1 MADRKPVTVPDI
13 GDYSDVPVIEV
24 LVADGDRVEKDQSL
38 VVLES
43 DKATMDVPAP
53 EAGIVRDLKVKEGDS
68 LSQGDAIC
76 ELEALE
82 AEGVDEGA
90 GPGTGDDTG
99 PGTRDQGTDSA
110 DDAETGNGKRETA
123 RASAQETGNGQR
135 ETAADADAEST
146 DDGDAASEQSTTTR
160 AVTVPDIGD
169 YSDVPVI
176 EVLVADGDTVE
187 KDQSLVVLESD
198 KATMDVPAPAAG
210 TVRGLKVK
218 EGDSLSQGDAICEL
232 EVSGAGKDSGPGTG
246 GDTAPE
252 TGDRGPSASAA
263 ASAETGNGQRET
275 ASASSQSRPAVESPP
290 PEPKLADGELP
301 PHASPS
307 VRKFARHLGVDLRK
321 VAGSGPKDR
330 ILREDVEAYVSR
342 IMKAGTG
349 SAAPAAGGGF
359 TLPAQPDIDFSQ
371 FGEVETREL
380 ARIRK
385 LSAKHLHRNWL
396 LVPHVTQ
403 TDEADITDLEAFRKS
418 RNAEGVGPKLTM
430 LPFVIKAV
438 GLALKAWPE
447 FNASLAADGE
457 HLVVKKYCHVG
468 FAADTPNG
476 LVVPVIRDIW
486 HKGIGELAEECGE
499 LAAKARDGKL
509 KPDEMKGGCF
519 SISSLGG
526 IGGSHFTPIVNAPE
540 VGILGVSRAAMKP
553 VWDGKEFQPRLM
565 CPLSLSYDHRV
576 IDGAYAARFIV
587 ELVRLLSDIRRLS
600 L

>member
-1 MADRKPVTVPDI
+1 
-13 GDYSDVPVIEV
+13 
-24 LVADGDRVEKDQSL
+24 
-38 VVLES
+38 
-43 DKATMDVPAP
+43 
-53 EAGIVRDLKVKEGDS
+53 
-68 LSQGDAIC
+68 
-76 ELEALE
+76 
-82 AEGVDEGA
+82 
-90 GPGTGDDTG
+90 
-99 PGTRDQGTDSA
+99 
-110 DDAETGNGKRETA
+110 
-123 RASAQETGNGQR
+123 
-135 ETAADADAEST
+135 
-146 DDGDAASEQSTTTR
+146 
-160 AVTVPDIGD
+160 
-169 YSDVPVI
+169 
-176 EVLVADGDTVE
+176 
-187 KDQSLVVLESD
+187 
-198 KATMDVPAPAAG
+198 
-210 TVRGLKVK
+210 
-218 EGDSLSQGDAICEL
+218 
-232 EVSGAGKDSGPGTG
+232 
-246 GDTAPE
+246 
-252 TGDRGPSASAA
+252 
-263 ASAETGNGQRET
+263 
-275 ASASSQSRPAVESPP
+275 
-290 PEPKLADGELP
+290 
-301 PHASPS
+301 
-307 VRKFARHLGVDLRK
+307 
-321 VAGSGPKDR
+321 
-330 ILREDVEAYVSR
+330 
-342 IMKAGTG
+342 MKAGTG